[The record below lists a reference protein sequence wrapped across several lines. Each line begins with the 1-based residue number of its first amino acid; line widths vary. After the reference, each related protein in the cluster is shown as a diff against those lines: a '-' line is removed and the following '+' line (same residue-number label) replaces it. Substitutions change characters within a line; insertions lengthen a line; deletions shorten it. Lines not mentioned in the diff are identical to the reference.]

1 VRRVALPQ
9 PLGYRDAKSL
19 PMIDFSRNHFE
30 LLGVPAQFAIDL
42 AAIERAYRALQTEV
56 HPDRH
61 ATSDD
66 AAQRVAMQSSARVN
80 EAYRTLRDPVL
91 RAQYLL
97 SLHGV
102 DAADD
107 RDTALPF
114 DFLEEQLERREQV
127 ADAAAGGDEA
137 SLEALLVG
145 VRAESRARERELAA
159 LLDDAHDWPTAK
171 LRVRELRF
179 LSKLAADIDHA
190 IAETET

>member
-1 VRRVALPQ
+1 
-9 PLGYRDAKSL
+9 
-19 PMIDFSRNHFE
+19 MIDFSRSHFE
-30 LLGVPAQFAIDL
+30 LLGVPARFAVDL
-42 AAIERAYRALQTEV
+42 GVVERAYRALQAEV

-61 ATSDD
+61 AASDD
-66 AAQRVAMQSSARVN
+66 AAQRVALQSSARVN

-97 SLHGV
+97 ALQGV

-107 RDTALPF
+107 RDTALPL

-127 ADAAAGGDEA
+127 AGAAAAADEA
-137 SLEALLVG
+137 TLETLLDG
-145 VRAESRARERELAA
+145 VRAESRERERELAK
-159 LLDDAHDWPTAK
+159 LLDEAHDWDTAR
-171 LRVRELRF
+171 LRVRELKF